1 MSTGFYNNRF
11 DGVQVLRAL
20 AAFSVV
26 INHMAFVENGGFG
39 VDIFFCISGFIM
51 MYVTEKGAHHFIS
64 KRIIRIIPLYY
75 LISIFTFVCALLI
88 PSLFEKT
95 AMSPVFLVKSML
107 FIPFDIGNGV
117 IQPIVR
123 VGWTL
128 NYEVF
133 FYLILWISLH
143 INHKFRAFIA
153 SGIIMLLVISGMVFD
168 NKFIPFEYWSDS
180 IMIEFIFGMIAYTSV
195 KNLTK
200 CLDFDNSKVA
210 YRFVMLVPAL
220 LMYIFMWSVK
230 YKAIFDDVPRFII
243 FGIPAFV
250 IFLTVFLATYGCKLP
265 KILVYLGDIS
275 YSVYLLHYFIVRLF
289 NHYICPDGVADAVTI
304 IIAAFLI
311 LIIIA
316 VSSVSYYVIEK
327 KCSALLKRLLN
338 I

>member
-1 MSTGFYNNRF
+1 MSTRFYNNRF
-11 DGVQVLRAL
+11 DGVQLLRAL

-75 LISIFTFVCALLI
+75 LMTIFTFVSAFLI

-95 AMSPVFLVKSML
+95 SMSPVFLVKSLL

-143 INHKFRAFIA
+143 ISHRYRAFIA
-153 SGIIMLLVISGMVFD
+153 SGFIILFVTAGEVFD
-168 NKFIPFEYWSDS
+168 NMPVTFEYWSDS
-180 IMIEFIFGMIAYTSV
+180 IMIEFIFGMIAYISV
-195 KNLTK
+195 KNLTD
-200 CLDFDNSKVA
+200 CLDFNNINIGKRCA
-210 YRFVMLVPAL
+210 ILIPAL
-220 LMYIFMWSVK
+220 IMYIFMWSVK
-230 YKAIFDDVPRFII
+230 YKAVFDGIPRFIL
-243 FGIPAFV
+243 FGIPAYL
-250 IFLTVFLATYGCKLP
+250 IFMAVFLASYGCKLP
-265 KILVYLGDIS
+265 RALVYLGDIS

-304 IIAAFLI
+304 TIAAFLI
-311 LIIIA
+311 VIIIA
-316 VSSVSYYVIEK
+316 VSSVSYYLIEK